1 MNAREIIQQ
10 AAPRNES
17 YHLAQSSDIGH
28 AGICGLKFKLPRV
41 MGAIPEGNESFVS
54 GFIAHK
60 VLESVTETLGR
71 LWHTSPTPTSQE
83 ILDTWNPYMQRVF
96 SDFRE
101 EQQGDPA
108 SNIERYNSQAYTR
121 LQGIAGVLHD
131 KMSQEPAPNHIVS
144 EITITNPITRHE
156 GRVDT
161 IFEYPHYVETVEW
174 KTYADGGVSPYD
186 RYQTISNGMLANYR
200 YGRAE
205 DDFTGNVLTI
215 ITPRKAHNPRP
226 TELALDAI
234 RRARTYILQ
243 VLNGERIRATL
254 PHRIVCGLCSYA
266 SSCAFYMGDTTNSDH
281 KRLLWNRRF
290 RILKKREGTHVNKF
304 LVQRLSQEQLT
315 QLRIAEFGYQIE
327 DVRVLP
333 SDSGMYSLILRKQN
347 GSSSTHLL
355 YKGDSVR
362 VVALEPGIP
371 ILACISCTGSI
382 RELNDEQAAVEVYR
396 GNVNQLQG
404 FPILLLRAEV
414 DLTRRELEAIDFIHR
429 SPGRVQNIAYS
440 LLGEHLYEFAT

>member
-1 MNAREIIQQ
+1 
-10 AAPRNES
+10 
-17 YHLAQSSDIGH
+17 
-28 AGICGLKFKLPRV
+28 
-41 MGAIPEGNESFVS
+41 
-54 GFIAHK
+54 
-60 VLESVTETLGR
+60 
-71 LWHTSPTPTSQE
+71 
-83 ILDTWNPYMQRVF
+83 
-96 SDFRE
+96 
-101 EQQGDPA
+101 
-108 SNIERYNSQAYTR
+108 
-121 LQGIAGVLHD
+121 
-131 KMSQEPAPNHIVS
+131 MSQEPAPNHIVS

-234 RRARTYILQ
+234 RRARTILQ

-333 SDSGMYSLILRKQN
+333 SDRWNVQPDPQKA
-347 GSSSTHLL
+347 
-355 YKGDSVR
+355 K
-362 VVALEPGIP
+362 
-371 ILACISCTGSI
+371 
-382 RELNDEQAAVEVYR
+382 RE
-396 GNVNQLQG
+396 
-404 FPILLLRAEV
+404 
-414 DLTRRELEAIDFIHR
+414 
-429 SPGRVQNIAYS
+429 
-440 LLGEHLYEFAT
+440 